1 MRIAS
6 SSILSAGIL
15 RGGQAGADNITEEKS
30 QEKSC
35 AEHRCGVRWRDEDG
49 GRESKL
55 VLAQ

>member
-1 MRIAS
+1 MRIA

-15 RGGQAGADNITEEKS
+15 RGGQAGADNITEEKR

-35 AEHRCGVRWRDEDG
+35 AEHRCGARWRDEDG
-49 GRESKL
+49 GGESKL